1 MGNRPEDFEMINQ
14 FLYQNDIIETNTEPG
29 VDILE
34 ISIGENIYRVSEISD
49 GKYAVAFNGTS
60 STVCCVIK
68 DSKSFIDIDGLLV
81 ELGLPSE
88 DGDAAGGA
96 AGMEGE
102 KDKIF
107 APMPGKIVKL
117 LVKDGEAVKQKQPLV
132 IVEAMKMEHQ
142 INSPSDGSVKSINFA
157 DGDQVDTE
165 TPIIELDIE

>member
-1 MGNRPEDFEMINQ
+1 MIDQ
-14 FLYQNDIIETNTEPG
+14 FLYQNNIIETNTELQA
-29 VDILE
+29 DYYE
-34 ISIGENIYRVSEISD
+34 ITIGENKYRIEEICG
-49 GKYAVAFNGTS
+49 GKYEVEFNGTK

-68 DSKSFIDIDGLLV
+68 NNKSFIDIDGLLI
-81 ELGLPSE
+81 ELGLPGD
-88 DGDAAGGA
+88 DGNNAGGA
-96 AGMEGE
+96 AGLVGE

-117 LVKDGEAVKQKQPLV
+117 LVKDGEKVKVKQPLV

-142 INSPSDGSVKSINFA
+142 INSPSDGKVKSINFS

>member
-1 MGNRPEDFEMINQ
+1 MINQ
-14 FLYQNDIIETNTEPG
+14 FHYRNNIIETNTD
-29 VDILE
+29 VQADYFE
-34 ISIGENIYRVSEISD
+34 ITIGDNKYRIAEIAN
-49 GKYAVAFNGTS
+49 GKYEIEFNGTK
-60 STVCCVIK
+60 STACCVIK
-68 DSKSFIDIDGLLV
+68 NNKSFIDIDGLLI
-81 ELGLPSE
+81 ELGLP
-88 DGDAAGGA
+88 GDDSNNAGGA
-96 AGMEGE
+96 AGLVGE

-117 LVKDGEAVKQKQPLV
+117 LVKDGQEVKARQPLV